1 MATSRYALAS
11 FESESLKK
19 PMAAT
24 LFPDTR
30 AFAAS
35 WFEDEQ
41 MMIMLIIVMKIMMIM
56 MKIMM
61 LTMLTNLSFKLWNAG
76 GLLADPTHDC
86 VRGPPSTVILA
97 ENKYL
102 GFNHKKI
109 IISK

>member
-35 WFEDEQ
+35 WFEDEK

-56 MKIMM
+56 
-61 LTMLTNLSFKLWNAG
+61 MLTNLSFKLWNAG

-97 ENKYL
+97 ENKYS